1 MADEQ
6 KDKPFD
12 LGHFAPL
19 GREAGITTAD
29 IVALILSVVWLVV
42 AGAFFAFT
50 RFGDARLGADPLGF
64 VMLLLAVVTPVA
76 LIWVATATAK
86 SARIMREES
95 ARLQAAIDTL
105 RQSHIQQQQNAGM
118 DIRPTLEKKLEEIAA
133 AQRQTESA
141 LATFTSSRVH
151 EPAPAPARTAPAPT
165 PTPAPAPSSPAP
177 TAGAKP
183 EAQPSLALGTPAETL
198 RPPLENHEFLR
209 ALNFPESTDDREGF
223 RALRRA
229 LEDRMSAKLV
239 RSAQDVLTLLSQEG
253 IYMDDLAPDRAR
265 PEVWRRFAQGERG
278 ASVAALGGVRD
289 RSCLALTAARMKQD
303 PIFRDVAHHFLR
315 QFDRVLA
322 EFEPTATDQELND
335 LAETRTAR
343 AFMLLGRVAGMFG

>member
-1 MADEQ
+1 MAEGP
-6 KDKPFD
+6 KKKPFD
-12 LGHFAPL
+12 LGFFAPL
-19 GREAGITTAD
+19 GREAGITATD
-29 IVALILSVVWLVV
+29 IVALILSVIWLVI
-42 AGAFFAFT
+42 AGTFFAVM
-50 RFGDARLGADPLGF
+50 RFGNAEPGFDPLRF
-64 VMLLLAVVTPVA
+64 VLVLLAVVTPVA
-76 LIWVATATAK
+76 LIWVGAATAK

-95 ARLQAAIDTL
+95 ARLQAAIDSL
-105 RQSHIQQQQNAGM
+105 RHSYLQQQQNAGM
-118 DIRPTLEKKLEEIAA
+118 DIRPALEKKLEEIVA

-141 LATFTSSRVH
+141 LATFTSSRTQDVAP
-151 EPAPAPARTAPAPT
+151 EPARLAPAPSPATAPAPAAAPEA
-165 PTPAPAPSSPAP
+165 
-177 TAGAKP
+177 

-198 RPPLENHEFLR
+198 RPPLETHEFLR
-209 ALNFPESTDDREGF
+209 ALNFPETTDDREGF

-265 PEVWRRFAQGERG
+265 PEIWRRFAQGERG

-289 RSCLALTAARMKQD
+289 RSCLALTAGRMKQD